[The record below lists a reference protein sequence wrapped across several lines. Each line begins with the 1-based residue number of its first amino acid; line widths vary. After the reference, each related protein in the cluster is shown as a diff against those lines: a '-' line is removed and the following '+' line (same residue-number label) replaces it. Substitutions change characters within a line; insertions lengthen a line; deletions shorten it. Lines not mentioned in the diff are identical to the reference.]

1 MKTYRMETKE
11 SGEVSESD
19 CDSRSNSSSK
29 PVLYET
35 TNISLDM
42 AQPGYSPRLNP
53 VSLPLLSKGRKPSK
67 SSSSTPG
74 AEKEKMYITKSVS
87 SEMECNSDHAWS
99 DAEEGDIVFGAES
112 SSFDVGH
119 EETLMLAW
127 VKGQKE
133 VVVLIVLTMDLDTN
147 EITSSSLVLIDMLQ
161 ELKSRLSKQAEHE
174 LRFCQLVQ
182 NLICTSS
189 EDVNELPAILRL
201 HEENAAKKE
210 AKSLALH
217 GQYEHER
224 VPLER
229 KILKDLKVMDD
240 QEIDEA
246 SSDINPNRSSLKDTR
261 PTDAIVLYIDTEE
274 HELGDLGEPANYK
287 AALLDPESKKWLDA
301 KNKDEMWEMQ
311 SKKDNRIPRPMTM
324 RYGEMDVKTPSFN
337 TSFPKK
343 SIWSNL
349 RMYKSYLG
357 RSFAMK
363 DLGDAAYILRIKIY
377 RDRSKR
383 LIEEGD
389 IVFGAESS
397 SFDVGHE
404 ETPQER
410 GNEGPI
416 GRYVDMGRGHMSQ
429 PSKHIHGSQNGSYD
443 RDSLPSG
450 WLTCPPYG
458 MRQLGLVIDL
468 TNTKRYCW
476 EADWTKEGIEYVK
489 IRCAGKDSV
498 PDSKS
503 VDKFIQAVTRFS
515 SQHAHSNKYV
525 LVHCTHGHNRTGYM
539 IVQFLIRSES
549 ISVSE
554 AINRFSEA
562 RPPGIYKQDY
572 LDDLCNF
579 FGEQLPRTFVCPQT
593 PEWKRSPDRD
603 DDVAFGLQDNDF
615 QASQMTNVVGKCD
628 TMNVVGAGEMAN
640 AVGEEEM
647 ENVKRPGV
655 PPFPGSHPVSLSRDN
670 LKRLREQYYYS
681 TWKSD
686 GTRYMML
693 ITWDGCY
700 LIDRKFNFR
709 SVDLRFPLGYANG
722 GASRN
727 THNYTLLDGEMQ
739 AFSTRWKIIKDEVIN
754 PRNMERDSNPYYNYD
769 LELFRKPFSTRW
781 KIIEDEVINP
791 RNTERHTLS
800 KSGNPY
806 YRYDLEL
813 FRVRRKDFHPL
824 SAVRKLLKELI
835 PRLSHAS
842 DGLIFQG
849 WDDRYVSLTHK
860 RLLKWKYPEMNSVD
874 FLLELG
880 NHNRP
885 MLYLNEHGRRKLID
899 GSHGAFRDPS
909 PLVDIFSLS
918 GKIIECSWDSKEN
931 VWVFMRMRPD
941 KSAPN
946 EFSSYKKVMRSIND
960 NITEEDVINEIRDII
975 RLPMYAAR
983 IRADCKTFEKNGTF
997 IAANKGCGSGRARRI
1012 LPGTPN
1018 GAAKPTP

>member
-1 MKTYRMETKE
+1 MIKIGGQKETPRVLYENENIPYGNKRIRR
-11 SGEVSESD
+11 SESD
-19 CDSRSNSSSK
+19 CDSRSNNTSK

-53 VSLPLLSKGRKPSK
+53 VSLPLVSKGRKPSK

-87 SEMECNSDHAWS
+87 SEMECNSDRAWS

-363 DLGDAAYILRIKIY
+363 DLGDAAYILGIKIY
-377 RDRSKR
+377 RDSLRREVMGGS
-383 LIEEGD
+383 
-389 IVFGAESS
+389 
-397 SFDVGHE
+397 
-404 ETPQER
+404 
-410 GNEGPI
+410 I
-416 GRYVDMGRGHMSQ
+416 GRYVDMGQGHMSQ

-443 RDSLPSG
+443 QDSLPSG
-450 WLTCPPYG
+450 WLDCPPYG
-458 MRQLGLVIDL
+458 DAVKFIIPSKVPLRESFNDKIVTD
-468 TNTKRYCW
+468 KRYSPQQ
-476 EADWTKEGIEYVK
+476 A
-489 IRCAGKDSV
+489 
-498 PDSKS
+498 
-503 VDKFIQAVTRFS
+503 IQQQKCLGREVTRFS

-554 AINRFSEA
+554 AINRFSKA

-593 PEWKRSPDRD
+593 PEWKRSLDRD

-647 ENVKRPGV
+647 
-655 PPFPGSHPVSLSRDN
+655 
-670 LKRLREQYYYS
+670 
-681 TWKSD
+681 
-686 GTRYMML
+686 
-693 ITWDGCY
+693 
-700 LIDRKFNFR
+700 
-709 SVDLRFPLGYANG
+709 
-722 GASRN
+722 
-727 THNYTLLDGEMQ
+727 
-739 AFSTRWKIIKDEVIN
+739 
-754 PRNMERDSNPYYNYD
+754 
-769 LELFRKPFSTRW
+769 
-781 KIIEDEVINP
+781 
-791 RNTERHTLS
+791 
-800 KSGNPY
+800 
-806 YRYDLEL
+806 
-813 FRVRRKDFHPL
+813 
-824 SAVRKLLKELI
+824 
-835 PRLSHAS
+835 
-842 DGLIFQG
+842 
-849 WDDRYVSLTHK
+849 
-860 RLLKWKYPEMNSVD
+860 
-874 FLLELG
+874 
-880 NHNRP
+880 
-885 MLYLNEHGRRKLID
+885 
-899 GSHGAFRDPS
+899 
-909 PLVDIFSLS
+909 
-918 GKIIECSWDSKEN
+918 
-931 VWVFMRMRPD
+931 
-941 KSAPN
+941 
-946 EFSSYKKVMRSIND
+946 
-960 NITEEDVINEIRDII
+960 
-975 RLPMYAAR
+975 
-983 IRADCKTFEKNGTF
+983 
-997 IAANKGCGSGRARRI
+997 
-1012 LPGTPN
+1012 
-1018 GAAKPTP
+1018 